1 MKKILLL
8 LIIIVTIPGLKAQQ
22 VYSDF
27 EGLKVIHFGEITGTL
42 DTIFTNPAIS
52 PGDTSVHCARYIR
65 NVMMYDNFKIYT
77 NSKMTDVSSYAS
89 NSASAPKIK
98 MKLYS
103 SAPVG
108 TPIQLQLGTSANNSY
123 PTGVHSEY
131 FTVTTMQ
138 DAWQSLTFNYQHSP
152 SGGLSSSV
160 NLDKMV
166 ILFNPTST
174 VADTFYFDDMIG
186 PSLVPLNV
194 PAIEMSSFKLFQN
207 SPNPAKEIAHINFQL
222 STSGHVSLKLFD
234 MIGNQVLTMLDQEM
248 KPGNYSIPVET
259 DNIPDGIYFYTL
271 KKDGVSR
278 SLKMI
283 ISK

>member
-8 LIIIVTIPGLKAQQ
+8 LIIAVTIPGLKAQQ

-27 EGLKVIHFGEITGTL
+27 EGLKVMHFGEMTGTL

-65 NVMMYDNFKIYT
+65 NVMTYDNFKIYT

-131 FTVTTMQ
+131 FTVTTIQ
-138 DAWQSLTFNYQHSP
+138 DGWQSLTFNYQQSP

-166 ILFNPTST
+166 VLFNPTST
-174 VADTFYFDDMIG
+174 VADTFYFDDLIG

-194 PAIEMSSFKLFQN
+194 PAIEMASFKLFQN

-234 MIGNQVLTMLDQEM
+234 MIGNPVLALLDQEM
-248 KPGNYSIPVET
+248 KPGSYSIPVET
-259 DNIPDGIYFYTL
+259 ANIPDGIYFYTL